1 MSDIDWNHYSLVGHT
16 ETWKVVCLSLGI
28 NPKDV
33 EVETDHYATM
43 LSNPIQK
50 ITPKRNK
57 YKGDLTQKEID
68 NRYEIIEKRKFDGDY
83 YYNDYTIDIEKFV
96 KFANQIKIS
105 LPYEFKNLFE
115 VQSITSNKEEATKPT
130 VAGNTLRL
138 NRPKRTRDYNVG
150 LHNAVTIL
158 FEKNKQVPSGLE
170 VLEVWRNEK
179 PSEIFEVLNK
189 SFKYLNEFGEVKEV
203 DMANLNKA
211 ISRLFETD

>member
-115 VQSITSNKEEATKPT
+115 VQSINFKLEATDKHKATWKIKPL
-130 VAGNTLRL
+130 VRH
-138 NRPKRTRDYNVG
+138 K
-150 LHNAVTIL
+150 TIYASPL
-158 FEKNKQVPSGLE
+158 D
-170 VLEVWRNEK
+170 
-179 PSEIFEVLNK
+179 EVLNE
-189 SFKYLNEFGEVKEV
+189 YLATRLPPPTALQVLQEFYERKPTGITV
-203 DMANLNKA
+203 DLDAKTFSYLTHSSLKKTVTLKNLA
-211 ISRLFETD
+211 DVISRRVDKT

>member
-33 EVETDHYATM
+33 EVEIDHYATM

-115 VQSITSNKEEATKPT
+115 VQSINFKLEATDKHKATWKIKPL
-130 VAGNTLRL
+130 VRH
-138 NRPKRTRDYNVG
+138 K
-150 LHNAVTIL
+150 TIYASPL
-158 FEKNKQVPSGLE
+158 D
-170 VLEVWRNEK
+170 
-179 PSEIFEVLNK
+179 EVLNE
-189 SFKYLNEFGEVKEV
+189 YLATRLPPPTALQVLHEFYERKPTGITV
-203 DMANLNKA
+203 DLDAKTFSYLTHSSLKKTVTLKNLA
-211 ISRLFETD
+211 DVISRRVDKT